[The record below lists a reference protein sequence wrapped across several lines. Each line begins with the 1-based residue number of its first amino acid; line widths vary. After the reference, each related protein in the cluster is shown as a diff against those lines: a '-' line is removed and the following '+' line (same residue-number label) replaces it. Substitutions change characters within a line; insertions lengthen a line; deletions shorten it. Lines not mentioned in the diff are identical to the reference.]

1 MQDACID
8 TRSNYFPTG
17 SPSCGA
23 AGAAADT
30 STSTCEAVRDGG
42 PPGTWITASSVV
54 KPGSSAAAT
63 AFDSGNV
70 SVGWLGRKKREDK
83 GVFLP
88 DPKQK
93 QKQTHPFP
101 PPFILQTLFPSQVCT
116 STSKAYFYIQWDPT
130 LCPGKQPPAPRLVA
144 QTGANYKGP
153 SCKRKGESMTQGRA
167 PATAYRGGDV
177 SSTQKKGGFSFW
189 WAILIAAGILG
200 MCALVAVLARRA
212 AAKPPP
218 VVGTGGGPGVQMAGV
233 PPPPPPS
240 GGAGMMAGGP
250 PPPGAYV
257 PGGAP
262 PPPPAVGG
270 AGAGGAGGVQYSF
283 APAGGAAGGAT
294 PGVPLTGATDGGG
307 KPPGVGGGYPK
318 I

>member
-42 PPGTWITASSVV
+42 PAGAWITASSVV

-70 SVGWLGRKKREDK
+70 SVFGREEREDGFWTRPEK
-83 GVFLP
+83 KTKTTSPSSPLP
-88 DPKQK
+88 S
-93 QKQTHPFP
+93 
-101 PPFILQTLFPSQVCT
+101 LQTLFPSHSQVCT

-130 LCPGKQPPAPRLVA
+130 LCPGKQPPAPRLMA

-200 MCALVAVLARRA
+200 MCALVAVMARRA

-218 VVGTGGGPGVQMAGV
+218 VVGTGGGGPGVQMAGV
-233 PPPPPPS
+233 PAPPPP
-240 GGAGMMAGGP
+240 GTMAGGP
-250 PPPGAYV
+250 PPPGSFV
-257 PGGAP
+257 PGGP
-262 PPPPAVGG
+262 PPPPAAA
-270 AGAGGAGGVQYSF
+270 AGGGAGGVQYSF
-283 APAGGAAGGAT
+283 APPGGAAGAT
-294 PGVPLTGATDGGG
+294 PGVLLTGATDGGG
-307 KPPGVGGGYPK
+307 KPPGVGSGYPK